1 VARSTRR
8 DDRPG
13 PEDAGGRVVLALVLG
28 LALLAGGAYTAAY
41 AAASDKVPVGTT
53 VAGVDIGG
61 KNPSSAT
68 EVLRDGLAGLADRP
82 FTVTI
87 NGRTQQV
94 PPADVGLAVDY
105 TASVRIAGAARSW
118 RPSRLW
124 AYYTSGTSFQPVV
137 TLDQDRLATLLHRL
151 DHSAGRKP
159 RDGSVVF
166 RHQTFTVRPPRP
178 GLVLDPRSAG
188 TAFWNAYLTDDPT
201 VQLRMSAITPTIDA
215 DAVRRFVQRFANPA
229 MASAVELRFGPATLH
244 LSPSAYGDLLGTRRV
259 GKHLQPTVQARA
271 LARLTRKQLAGES
284 VNRPEPATV
293 ALVDGRPEVVSAQPG
308 VRYAP
313 REVALA
319 LLRGITSADRTARV
333 RPTPAQAS
341 FTDADA
347 RRLGI
352 RQQLAW
358 STVRLPRGSQGDA
371 LASAVHRLDG
381 TVLKPRQALSIRRLL
396 GSATPTGASGNALAT
411 ALFNAAWMGG
421 LQVTAHATP
430 RSYDGTLPVGR
441 DASLR
446 DGQDLAFTDNTRY
459 GVLVSAV
466 AGRATASHR
475 GSVTVTLW
483 STPQWTIRSA
493 HGNRTNVVSAG
504 REVRRGKHCTA
515 RDGRDGFQVTVT
527 RSFARGGAVDHTS
540 SYTVR
545 YTPVDAVV
553 CKSRHHRRHH

>member
-1 VARSTRR
+1 
-8 DDRPG
+8 
-13 PEDAGGRVVLALVLG
+13 
-28 LALLAGGAYTAAY
+28 
-41 AAASDKVPVGTT
+41 
-53 VAGVDIGG
+53 
-61 KNPSSAT
+61 
-68 EVLRDGLAGLADRP
+68 
-82 FTVTI
+82 
-87 NGRTQQV
+87 
-94 PPADVGLAVDY
+94 
-105 TASVRIAGAARSW
+105 
-118 RPSRLW
+118 
-124 AYYTSGTSFQPVV
+124 
-137 TLDQDRLATLLHRL
+137 
-151 DHSAGRKP
+151 
-159 RDGSVVF
+159 
-166 RHQTFTVRPPRP
+166 
-178 GLVLDPRSAG
+178 
-188 TAFWNAYLTDDPT
+188 
-201 VQLRMSAITPTIDA
+201 
-215 DAVRRFVQRFANPA
+215 

-244 LSPSAYGDLLGTRRV
+244 LSPSAYADLLGTRRV

-271 LARLTRKQLAGES
+271 LARLTRKQLAGEA

-313 REVALA
+313 RDVALA

-358 STVRLPRGSQGDA
+358 STVRLPRGSQDDA

-421 LQVTAHATP
+421 LQVTAHATS
-430 RSYDGTLPVGR
+430 RSYDGTVPVGR

-493 HGNRTNVVSAG
+493 NGNPTNVVSAG
-504 REVRRGKHCTA
+504 RDVRRGKQCSS

-553 CKSRHHRRHH
+553 CKSHHHRRHH